1 MNPLLQQFLIEG
13 RDLIQDATENLL
25 ALERDPAATERIAAI
40 FRAFHTL
47 KGSSGLFD
55 VRPMTRVLHA
65 AEDTL
70 AAVRAG
76 RLEIAPA
83 LTDLL
88 LDYLDHTARWLADLE
103 ATGTLPP
110 DANMRADDLI
120 GRLGRGTALRAQ
132 AGAAGE
138 PRDAGGDEAADFP
151 DADRMAALAAVLEA
165 GPPASLL
172 AVTYAPDPRCFF
184 NGDDP
189 LRLVRALDGLA
200 ALRIVEP
207 APWPPPGEM
216 DPFVCTLSFR
226 MLVVAEEADV
236 RDVFRFV
243 SDQVRVNAVEP
254 ASLVRP
260 QGARHD
266 APRLPD
272 LAAALDGPWDAGR
285 RAELREAVAGPL
297 RGLPPESAPASAL
310 RWLAWLLDR
319 PAAPRHWAERPLAM
333 LRAAAPSGP
342 TGPEPA
348 APDLAERVR
357 RDVVRAVIAEQ
368 QRVLE
373 TGGPEAGRPGRVG
386 SAAAVVI
393 NALLYEDDGDAARRV
408 RDAHAEA
415 LAAGTD
421 EPLRRAIEP
430 LARRR
435 TAPPATGDTVPDA
448 AEAERTAAGRTTPGR
463 MLRVDEAR
471 IDQLLNLVSEM
482 IAANGKLAWLADEA
496 ALSPAGEAA
505 AHRLRDVQALLDR
518 LTREMHGTVIQL
530 RMLPIGQVFQRFP
543 RLVRDLSRRLGKEVR
558 LVLEG
563 EDVEADK
570 GVVETLFE
578 PLLHLVRNSLDH
590 GVETPEERRAAGKP
604 AEAILA
610 LKASRDGDRILVDVV
625 DDGRGIDAGAVR
637 RRAAAGGLIDPGD
650 AAALGEEEAI
660 RLIFAPG
667 FSTRE
672 TASELSGRG
681 IGMYAV
687 RTMIEKAGG
696 QVGVSST
703 GGAGTTVRL
712 ALPLNVAMT
721 RILTVTVGRRRFGVP
736 IDVVRETVRLPRDLI
751 RRVKRHRAFVL
762 RERVVALHRLD
773 RLLDLPP
780 GPGPEPAAAGGARIM
795 VVEVDGRRDGIEV
808 DGFGER
814 LDVVLKPLDGL
825 LADVPG
831 YLGTTVLGN
840 GEVLLV
846 LDLREILR

>member
-1 MNPLLQQFLIEG
+1 MNPLLQQFLVEG
-13 RDLIQDATENLL
+13 RELIEDATGNLL
-25 ALERDPAATERIAAI
+25 ALERDPAATERIAAV

-65 AEDTL
+65 AEDAL

-110 DANMRADDLI
+110 DAGTRADGLI
-120 GRLGRGTALRAQ
+120 GRLGRGT
-132 AGAAGE
+132 G
-138 PRDAGGDEAADFP
+138 PRTEEGDGGPRGDGGDEAADFP

-165 GPPASLL
+165 APPARLL

-200 ALRIVEP
+200 ALRITQP

-216 DPFVCTLSFR
+216 DPFVCALSFR
-226 MLVVAEEADV
+226 MLVVAGEAGV
-236 RDVFRFV
+236 REVFRFV
-243 SDQVRVNAVEP
+243 SDQVRIDAVEP
-254 ASLVRP
+254 AALVRP
-260 QGARHD
+260 QGARLG
-266 APRLPD
+266 APQLRE
-272 LAAALDGPWDAGR
+272 LAATLDGPWEAAR
-285 RAELREAVAGPL
+285 RADLRQAVAGPL
-297 RGLPPESAPASAL
+297 RDLPPDSAPASAL

-319 PAAPRHWAERPLAM
+319 PAAPRRWAERPLAV
-333 LRAAAPSGP
+333 LREAALS
-342 TGPEPA
+342 
-348 APDLAERVR
+348 DLAERVR

-373 TGGPEAGRPGRVG
+373 AGGPGAGGPGRIG
-386 SAAAVVI
+386 SVATVVI
-393 NALLYEDDGDAARRV
+393 NALLSEGEGDEARRV

-415 LAAGTD
+415 LATGTD
-421 EPLRRAIEP
+421 GPLRRAIES
-430 LARRR
+430 LARR
-435 TAPPATGDTVPDA
+435 ASPPAVAGDTVPGA
-448 AEAERTAAGRTTPGR
+448 AEAERATADWTAADWMAAGRTMSGR
-463 MLRVDEAR
+463 MLRVDETR
-471 IDQLLNLVSEM
+471 IDQLLNLANEM
-482 IAANGKLAWLADEA
+482 IAANGKLAWLAEEVA
-496 ALSPAGEAA
+496 ASPAGEAA
-505 AHRLRDVQALLDR
+505 AHRLRDVQTLLDR

-570 GVVETLFE
+570 GVVEALFE

-604 AEAILA
+604 AEAVLV
-610 LKASRDGDRILVDVV
+610 LRASRDGDRILVDVV
-625 DDGRGIDAGAVR
+625 DDGRGIDTEAVR
-637 RRAAAGGLIDPGD
+637 RRAAASGLIDAGNAGARDEED
-650 AAALGEEEAI
+650 AV
-660 RLIFAPG
+660 RLIFVPG

-696 QVGVSST
+696 QVAVSST
-703 GGAGTTVRL
+703 GRAGTTVRL
-712 ALPLNVAMT
+712 ALPLTAAMT

-736 IDVVRETVRLPRDLI
+736 IDVVRETVRLPRDRI
-751 RRVKRHRAFVL
+751 RRIRRHHAVVL

-773 RLLDLPP
+773 RLLGLPP
-780 GPGPEPAAAGGARIM
+780 EPGPQSDASASARIM
-795 VVEVDGRRDGIEV
+795 VVEVDGRCDGIEV
-808 DGFGER
+808 DGFGGR
-814 LDVVLKPLDGL
+814 LDAVLKPLDGL

-831 YLGTTVLGN
+831 YLGTTVLGD